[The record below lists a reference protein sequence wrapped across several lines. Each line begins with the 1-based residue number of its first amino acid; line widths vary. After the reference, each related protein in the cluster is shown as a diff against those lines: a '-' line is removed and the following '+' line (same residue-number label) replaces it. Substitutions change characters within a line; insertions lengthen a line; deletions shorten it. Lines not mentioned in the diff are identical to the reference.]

1 MARRRH
7 INKPQGQR
15 GHARR
20 ERKILRRARKRFMHE
35 TWRDNGRA
43 CQRGARGRDKP
54 RAIEIGAAAMG
65 GDKGFIK
72 RRRMNDADQRSTIDN
87 QSNGDRPALISTNK
101 RRCAVDWINDENM
114 LFRQA
119 RVIIRR
125 FFRQPSSARPE
136 FAQLFEQETINSQIR
151 LRDWRAAV
159 FIRNF
164 RRCPGPRNE

>member
-1 MARRRH
+1 
-7 INKPQGQR
+7 
-15 GHARR
+15 
-20 ERKILRRARKRFMHE
+20 
-35 TWRDNGRA
+35 
-43 CQRGARGRDKP
+43 
-54 RAIEIGAAAMG
+54 MG

-87 QSNGDRPALISTNK
+87 QSNGNRPALIPTNK

-136 FAQLFEQETINSQIR
+136 FAQLSNKKR
-151 LRDWRAAV
+151 LTAKSACV
-159 FIRNF
+159 TGE
-164 RRCPGPRNE
+164 PPSL